1 MPENPL
7 QPRIREQFISE
18 AIPVGFPWRLFIF
31 SFTLFLFTLFV
42 FFGLK
47 FGYTVYIDKRAENLD
62 EKIADLAAQV
72 SQEDQQ
78 NFIAFYSQLV
88 NLEKV
93 LGRHGFTAN
102 IFRFLEENT
111 LSNVY
116 YKSAEFSSLEKSLKL
131 SGVAASN
138 KAVVDQLALFDKRI
152 EVDGVNLNQ
161 MNTDSSGDV
170 NFGITI
176 SFKGDF
182 FQKPGL

>member
-7 QPRIREQFISE
+7 QPKIREQFVSE
-18 AIPVGFPWRLFIF
+18 SIPVGFPWRLFIF
-31 SFTLFLFTLFV
+31 SFTLFVFTLFV

-47 FGYTVYIDKRAENLD
+47 FGYTAYIDKRAENLD
-62 EKIADLAAQV
+62 QKIENLAQQI

-102 IFRFLEENT
+102 TFGFLEENT
-111 LSNVY
+111 LGNVY
-116 YKSAEFSSLEKSLKL
+116 YKNAEFSSLENSLKL
-131 SGVAASN
+131 VGVAASN
-138 KAVVDQLALFDKRI
+138 KALVDQLWLFDNER
-152 EVDGVNLNQ
+152 EVSRVNLNQ
-161 MNTDSSGDV
+161 MSAEESGGVDFNV
-170 NFGITI
+170 TVF
-176 SFKGDF
+176 FKEDF